1 MTVAA
6 ILKDKGRDVVT
17 VTANHTIAQVCD
29 LLATHKIGAVV
40 VVEGSDL
47 TVHGIISER
56 DVVRAVARGG
66 AAALASSVGDHMT
79 ATVKT
84 CMEADTIEQVA
95 QVMSTG
101 RFRHMPVTQ
110 GGKLVGLISI
120 GDVVKRRI
128 DNAVREAEDM
138 RAYITAA

>member
-6 ILKDKGRDVVT
+6 ILKDKGRTVVT
-17 VTANHTIAQVCD
+17 VTPRQTLAEVCD

-40 VVEGSDL
+40 VVEDGDL
-47 TVHGIISER
+47 SVHGIISER

-66 AAALASSVGDHMT
+66 AAALQSSVGTHMT
-79 ATVKT
+79 AAVST
-84 CMEADTIEQVA
+84 CTEVDTIEHVA
-95 QVMSTG
+95 QVMSAG

-128 DNAVREAEDM
+128 DNAVREAEQM